1 MRRYLPFVIV
11 AVVGLATVAAGA
23 MLYRAKRLP
32 ALATPR
38 ELTALEKPGAD
49 ARHVRG
55 EANAAVTLVE
65 FGDFQCPP
73 CGKLA
78 AASDQIKEGYGSQL
92 RVIFR
97 HFPLHNHKHA
107 QEAALASEAA
117 DLQGHFWEMHDLLY
131 REQAAWTK
139 ADDPRA
145 LFITYAGTLG
155 LDVDRFKSDMEGPEV
170 KERVESDR
178 KRGAALGV
186 TATPTIFINDLQIPM
201 PKDVPGVRT
210 AIDAALKA
218 KSSP

>member
-1 MRRYLPFVIV
+1 VKRYLPFVIV
-11 AVVGLATVAAGA
+11 AVVGLATVVTGT
-23 MLYRAKRLP
+23 MLFRAKRP
-32 ALATPR
+32 SVPISKN
-38 ELTALEKPGAD
+38 LTASEKPDAD

-131 REQAAWTK
+131 REQAAWNK
-139 ADDPRA
+139 ADNPRA
-145 LFITYAGTLG
+145 LFATYAGTLG
-155 LDVDRFKSDMEGPEV
+155 LDVDRFKSDMDGPEV
-170 KERVESDR
+170 KERVESDQ
-178 KRGAALGV
+178 KRGTALGI
-186 TATPTIFINDLQIPM
+186 TATPTIFINDVQIVPL
-201 PKDVPGVRT
+201 PVDVAGVRA
-210 AIDAALKA
+210 AIDSALKA
-218 KSSP
+218 KSPP